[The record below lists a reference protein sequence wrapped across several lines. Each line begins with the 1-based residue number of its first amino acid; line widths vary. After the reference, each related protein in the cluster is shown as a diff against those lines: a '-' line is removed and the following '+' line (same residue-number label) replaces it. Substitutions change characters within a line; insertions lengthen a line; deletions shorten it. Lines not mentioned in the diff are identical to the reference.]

1 MNEPDK
7 KAVENTVRKNI
18 LVKKEIKVDD
28 SQGYN
33 SDEVDWQDSENKVV
47 QFGIE
52 VNDGGDERIDLLI
65 WCQQLWKLV
74 VTDTVDAEDRGGEVI
89 DVAEV
94 VVDAREVSEDSNIV
108 NSEEAVIQEIVIS
121 QDMYQV
127 NVIVARKEIWKVG
140 ENVSVLKK
148 E

>member
-1 MNEPDK
+1 M
-7 KAVENTVRKNI
+7 
-18 LVKKEIKVDD
+18 
-28 SQGYN
+28 
-33 SDEVDWQDSENKVV
+33 
-47 QFGIE
+47 
-52 VNDGGDERIDLLI
+52 
-65 WCQQLWKLV
+65 
-74 VTDTVDAEDRGGEVI
+74 TDRVDAEDRSGEVT

-94 VVDAREVSEDSNIV
+94 VADAREVSEDSDIV

-140 ENVSVLKK
+140 ENVSVLKN

>member
-1 MNEPDK
+1 M
-7 KAVENTVRKNI
+7 
-18 LVKKEIKVDD
+18 
-28 SQGYN
+28 
-33 SDEVDWQDSENKVV
+33 
-47 QFGIE
+47 
-52 VNDGGDERIDLLI
+52 
-65 WCQQLWKLV
+65 
-74 VTDTVDAEDRGGEVI
+74 TDTVDAEDRGGEVT

-140 ENVSVLKK
+140 ENVSVLKN

>member
-1 MNEPDK
+1 M
-7 KAVENTVRKNI
+7 R
-18 LVKKEIKVDD
+18 LCRS
-28 SQGYN
+28 SQL
-33 SDEVDWQDSENKVV
+33 Q
-47 QFGIE
+47 
-52 VNDGGDERIDLLI
+52 
-65 WCQQLWKLV
+65 KLV
-74 VTDTVDAEDRGGEVI
+74 VTDTVDAEDRGGEVT

-148 E
+148 EQRGMLKKIYIFNQ

>member
-1 MNEPDK
+1 M
-7 KAVENTVRKNI
+7 R
-18 LVKKEIKVDD
+18 LCRS
-28 SQGYN
+28 SQL
-33 SDEVDWQDSENKVV
+33 Q
-47 QFGIE
+47 
-52 VNDGGDERIDLLI
+52 
-65 WCQQLWKLV
+65 KLV
-74 VTDTVDAEDRGGEVI
+74 VTDTVDAEDRGGEVT

-127 NVIVARKEIWKVG
+127 NVVVARKEIWKVG

-148 E
+148 EQRGMLKKIYIFNQ

>member
-1 MNEPDK
+1 M
-7 KAVENTVRKNI
+7 R
-18 LVKKEIKVDD
+18 LCRS
-28 SQGYN
+28 SQL
-33 SDEVDWQDSENKVV
+33 Q
-47 QFGIE
+47 
-52 VNDGGDERIDLLI
+52 
-65 WCQQLWKLV
+65 KLV
-74 VTDTVDAEDRGGEVI
+74 VTDTVDAEDRGGEVT

-108 NSEEAVIQEIVIS
+108 NSEEAVIQEIVVS

-148 E
+148 EQRGMLKKIYIFNQ

>member
-1 MNEPDK
+1 M
-7 KAVENTVRKNI
+7 R
-18 LVKKEIKVDD
+18 LCRS
-28 SQGYN
+28 SQLQ
-33 SDEVDWQDSENKVV
+33 E
-47 QFGIE
+47 
-52 VNDGGDERIDLLI
+52 
-65 WCQQLWKLV
+65 LV
-74 VTDTVDAEDRGGEVI
+74 VTDTVDAEDRGGEVT

-148 E
+148 EQRGMLKKIYIFNQ

>member
-1 MNEPDK
+1 M
-7 KAVENTVRKNI
+7 R
-18 LVKKEIKVDD
+18 LCRS
-28 SQGYN
+28 SQLQ
-33 SDEVDWQDSENKVV
+33 E
-47 QFGIE
+47 
-52 VNDGGDERIDLLI
+52 
-65 WCQQLWKLV
+65 LV
-74 VTDTVDAEDRGGEVI
+74 VTDTVDAEDRGGEVT

-140 ENVSVLKK
+140 QNVSVLKK
-148 E
+148 EQRGMLKKIYIFNQ